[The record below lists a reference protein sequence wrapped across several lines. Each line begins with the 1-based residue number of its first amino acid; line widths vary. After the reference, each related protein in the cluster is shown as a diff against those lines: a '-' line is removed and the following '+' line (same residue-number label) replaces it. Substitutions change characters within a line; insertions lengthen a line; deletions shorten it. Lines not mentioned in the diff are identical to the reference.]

1 MEKNRLLEIRKKLGI
16 LKSQCK
22 PTDTWQSY
30 LDEDE
35 EMGIF
40 YTQEGIYAV
49 SYALDQFIQALIDM
63 DDYNNDKLIEVL
75 IQKLIVD
82 LNNISQKYDGM
93 IETNEREEL
102 VDFIHS
108 VLDTI
113 EYDYMGDI
121 TEKWREW

>member
-93 IETNEREEL
+93 IETNEREDL

-108 VLDTI
+108 ALDTI
-113 EYDYMGDI
+113 EYDYIGDI
-121 TEKWREW
+121 TEQWRGW

>member
-49 SYALDQFIQALIDM
+49 SYALDQFIQTIIDI
-63 DDYNNDKLIEVL
+63 DDYSNGKSISDLIH
-75 IQKLIVD
+75 KLIVD

-93 IETNEREEL
+93 IETNEREDL

-108 VLDTI
+108 ALDTI
-113 EYDYMGDI
+113 EYDYIGDI
-121 TEKWREW
+121 TEQWREW

>member
-49 SYALDQFIQALIDM
+49 SYALDQFIQALIDI
-63 DDYNNDKLIEVL
+63 DDYSNGKSISELIH
-75 IQKLIVD
+75 KLIVD
-82 LNNISQKYDGM
+82 LD
-93 IETNEREEL
+93 
-102 VDFIHS
+102 
-108 VLDTI
+108 
-113 EYDYMGDI
+113 
-121 TEKWREW
+121 

>member
-49 SYALDQFIQALIDM
+49 SYALDQFIQTIIDI
-63 DDYNNDKLIEVL
+63 DDYSNGKSIRDLIH
-75 IQKLIVD
+75 KLIVD
-82 LNNISQKYDGM
+82 LNNISHKYDGM
-93 IETNEREEL
+93 IETGERDEL

-113 EYDYMGDI
+113 EFEYMGDI
-121 TEKWREW
+121 TEQWREW